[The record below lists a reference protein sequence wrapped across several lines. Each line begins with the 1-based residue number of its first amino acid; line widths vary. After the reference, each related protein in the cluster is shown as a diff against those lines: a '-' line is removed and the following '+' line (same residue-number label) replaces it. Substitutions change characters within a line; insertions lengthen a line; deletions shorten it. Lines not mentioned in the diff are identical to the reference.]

1 MKEQQEI
8 RERDFFHSLK
18 DNLFF
23 DHKMETLPRDQLEGQ
38 QAKLLRQTLHYAMEN
53 SPFYKKRF
61 KQIGLNPGELQSVQ
75 DLQKTG
81 FFTTKEDLREN
92 YPFGMLALSLNQ
104 VAELHATSGT
114 TGTPTLA
121 FHTSK
126 DLDDWAEISARS
138 LAMSGLT
145 RDDVFQITP
154 SFGMFSGG
162 FGFYHGAR
170 KVGAAVLPAS
180 AGYSHRQIQF
190 MTDLGTTM
198 FSAIVSY
205 AFRLAEVAEEMGVD
219 LKKQTK
225 VRKGVFGSEMW
236 TKEMKARLAKLWDLE
251 PFDIYGFTEMYG
263 PGMGNDCLIHDGLHI
278 WEDYFLVEV
287 IDPKSGEL
295 LGPEEEGELVI
306 TTLRKEAM
314 PLIRY
319 RTRDISFLLDSLSC
333 ECGRS
338 HRKYREIRARSD
350 DMIKVSGVNFWPSQ
364 LESLL
369 LKESE
374 LGPEYRIKISQ
385 AHSIDKMIIEVES
398 KELISDYDKKVLIA
412 SKLSKNLK
420 ELLLFTPEVVV
431 VDPNSLPRIEI
442 GKAQRV
448 LDERMKK

>member
-154 SFGMFSGG
+154 S
-162 FGFYHGAR
+162 
-170 KVGAAVLPAS
+170 
-180 AGYSHRQIQF
+180 
-190 MTDLGTTM
+190 
-198 FSAIVSY
+198 
-205 AFRLAEVAEEMGVD
+205 
-219 LKKQTK
+219 
-225 VRKGVFGSEMW
+225 
-236 TKEMKARLAKLWDLE
+236 
-251 PFDIYGFTEMYG
+251 
-263 PGMGNDCLIHDGLHI
+263 
-278 WEDYFLVEV
+278 
-287 IDPKSGEL
+287 
-295 LGPEEEGELVI
+295 
-306 TTLRKEAM
+306 
-314 PLIRY
+314 
-319 RTRDISFLLDSLSC
+319 
-333 ECGRS
+333 
-338 HRKYREIRARSD
+338 
-350 DMIKVSGVNFWPSQ
+350 
-364 LESLL
+364 
-369 LKESE
+369 
-374 LGPEYRIKISQ
+374 
-385 AHSIDKMIIEVES
+385 
-398 KELISDYDKKVLIA
+398 
-412 SKLSKNLK
+412 
-420 ELLLFTPEVVV
+420 
-431 VDPNSLPRIEI
+431 
-442 GKAQRV
+442 
-448 LDERMKK
+448 